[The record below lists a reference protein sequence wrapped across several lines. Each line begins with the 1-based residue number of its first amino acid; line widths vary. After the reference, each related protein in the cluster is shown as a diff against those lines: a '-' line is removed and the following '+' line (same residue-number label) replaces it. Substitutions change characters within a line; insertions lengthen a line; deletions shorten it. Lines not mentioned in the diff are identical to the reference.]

1 MLHRP
6 IAIFG
11 HMTSLCL
18 EEEVWQWL
26 HEIATATKMS
36 RRQLIER
43 IAAGKGRRSLA
54 SACRI
59 YVAAHFAGDDAVFRS
74 AWRLVRARDGGL
86 HVLSPRHAS
95 VTHIH

>member
-54 SACRI
+54 SACRTT
-59 YVAAHFAGDDAVFRS
+59 
-74 AWRLVRARDGGL
+74 
-86 HVLSPRHAS
+86 SPRISRAMTRCFGQPG
-95 VTHIH
+95 VW